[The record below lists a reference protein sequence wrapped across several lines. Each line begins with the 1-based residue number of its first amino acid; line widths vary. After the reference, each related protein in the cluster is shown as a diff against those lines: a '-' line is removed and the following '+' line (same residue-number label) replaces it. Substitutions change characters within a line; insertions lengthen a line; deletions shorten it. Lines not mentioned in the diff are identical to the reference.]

1 MVKDVDFEDDEF
13 LAQAEEE
20 TEEEDLVE
28 DDEMTSAED
37 GFLRGYN
44 EEAELDEAEEEELF
58 LYYRYF
64 YLCHFNTTTIYSRVY

>member
-1 MVKDVDFEDDEF
+1 MVKDVEFEDEEF

-44 EEAELDEAEEEELF
+44 EEAELDEAEEEEL
-58 LYYRYF
+58 
-64 YLCHFNTTTIYSRVY
+64 

>member
-1 MVKDVDFEDDEF
+1 MVRDEDFEDDEF

-44 EEAELDEAEEEELF
+44 KEAELDEAEEEELYTQR
-58 LYYRYF
+58 L
-64 YLCHFNTTTIYSRVY
+64 